1 MKKNLF
7 LLLVLCF
14 SISENVLAITPIPE
28 IPPFPTVI
36 SNGNVYH
43 VDNDIG
49 KDLLNNGS
57 AEKPW
62 ATLQYGVNRLSAGDT
77 LVVHEAINGYN
88 EFINISNAGNINDWI
103 KIKGADGENVILKGG
118 KITFSSNA
126 KYIHLEKIDI
136 NVKDA
141 GWMLLEIENNARY
154 LTITN
159 VEIDCQRSVNNY
171 TAVWANAGVNNIWF
185 KDMDIHHCGYKKT
198 SPTDCSGV
206 CLVRQLGEADPL
218 LDNITFQNVT
228 VRDNKGDGIGSQHV
242 DHVYFDGCIANN
254 NTGDGFDIEA
264 KTRAVFRNTVSSNNG
279 PDQGVGF
286 KTWSK
291 ESWFLNCIAY
301 NNAYHGIVNKPL
313 HLESSIYILNSTF
326 VGNNK
331 YRAQGEIRLRN
342 LFAKVDPDL
351 SSTKI
356 FIYNNLFHTINT
368 PGIVFDDWSNQTL
381 GGEDNNYFFSA
392 QEDAMKR
399 ASNLAIVLRES
410 RVDDANRF
418 TKGYTFS
425 DVDNGTWYKDTG
437 YGNNDIAET
446 TKDVSRHL
454 DPGFVKL
461 YENFRLKTGS
471 RAIGAGRD
479 VGLKADFNGTSIPQ
493 GTAPDIG
500 AYEHVPDEK

>member
-1 MKKNLF
+1 MDNNKGGGD
-7 LLLVLCF
+7 
-14 SISENVLAITPIPE
+14 ENVE
-28 IPPFPTVI
+28 
-36 SNGNVYH
+36 
-43 VDNDIG
+43 
-49 KDLLNNGS
+49 
-57 AEKPW
+57 
-62 ATLQYGVNRLSAGDT
+62 
-77 LVVHEAINGYN
+77 
-88 EFINISNAGNINDWI
+88 
-103 KIKGADGENVILKGG
+103 LKGG

-126 KYIHLEKIDI
+126 KYVHLDNIDI
-136 NVKDA
+136 NVHDA
-141 GWMLLEIENNARY
+141 GWLLLEIKNNAQY
-154 LTITN
+154 LAVTN
-159 VEIDCQRSVNNY
+159 VEINCQSSTKNY
-171 TAVWANAGVNNIWF
+171 VGVWANAGVSNIWF

-198 SPTDCSGV
+198 NPTDCSGI
-206 CLVRQLGEADPL
+206 CLVRRLGGAEPL

-264 KTRAVFRNTVSSNNG
+264 KTQAVFRNTVSSNNG

-291 ESWFLNCIAY
+291 ETWFLNCIAY
-301 NNAYHGIVNKPL
+301 NNKYNGINNKPL

-326 VGNNK
+326 AGNNK
-331 YRAQGEIRLRN
+331 YRTQGQIRLTN
-342 LFAKVDPDL
+342 LFAKDEPDL

-356 FIYNNLFHTINT
+356 FIYNNLFYTINT
-368 PGIVFDDWSNQTL
+368 PGIAFDDWSNQTL

-392 QEDAMKR
+392 QQDAMPR

-418 TKGYTFS
+418 TKGYTFA

-437 YGNNDIAET
+437 FGKNDIGET
-446 TKDVSRHL
+446 TKDVSRRL

-461 YENFRLKTGS
+461 YEDFRLKAGS
-471 RAIGAGRD
+471 RAIDAGRD
-479 VGLKADFNGTSIPQ
+479 VGLKADFNGTPIPQ

-500 AYEHVPDEK
+500 AYEY